1 MLSLMIERF
10 CLVKSFNQEGQA
22 ADVFYSAPTNSV
34 AVLKHHANSVAGQYV
49 VKVQQNR
56 LLSLSVSYLNVT
68 FLSRKLLGHFNV
80 LSVSFLPAFLASY
93 VAILLERPSR
103 RSLLALYVTNV
114 VSYHVIII
122 HC

>member
-1 MLSLMIERF
+1 MF
-10 CLVKSFNQEGQA
+10 C
-22 ADVFYSAPTNSV
+22 SAPTNSV
-34 AVLKHHANSVAGQYV
+34 AVLQHHANSVRSQYI
-49 VKVQQNR
+49 VKVHQNR
-56 LLSLSVSYLNVT
+56 LLSLSVSYLSVT
-68 FLSRKLLGHFNV
+68 FLFRKLLGHFNV

-114 VSYHVIII
+114 VSYHDIII